1 MVEKGAEVRRGEAE
15 AGRRRERR
23 GRGSAG
29 RALRAS
35 ERGAQ
40 VRRRSGAAADICS
53 YIISQ
58 GSKSRDAAA
67 AGKRPQQPT
76 ARDIVYRSSGKKGSI
91 DIGPRS
97 DKEFKVAG
105 GQLTSM
111 GRNQQLLSGRRR
123 GEEGKRRE
131 TKEEGRR
138 KEEEVAKLQLKAT
151 RKEGWEVSGRG

>member
-58 GSKSRDAAA
+58 VPCPETQQLSRQ
-67 AGKRPQQPT
+67 RPQPT
-76 ARDIVYRSSGKKGSI
+76 ADLYIV
-91 DIGPRS
+91 
-97 DKEFKVAG
+97 AA
-105 GQLTSM
+105 T
-111 GRNQQLLSGRRR
+111 
-123 GEEGKRRE
+123 EG
-131 TKEEGRR
+131 
-138 KEEEVAKLQLKAT
+138 LN
-151 RKEGWEVSGRG
+151 